1 MPPGSHADFPAL
13 QLASQILADNSPS
26 GRLYKALVETKK
38 ASNVGG
44 QSLQLR
50 EAGVWLLLMEVRK
63 ESSLDDARDT
73 LLATVDAVSKTPF
86 TSEEVERARNRMLSG
101 IELQFNNS
109 EQMALALSNWASMG
123 DWRLFFL
130 NRDRIKQ
137 ATLADVQRVATYY
150 TKPANRTVGLF
161 IPAEQPDRAEIPAA
175 PDLVA
180 AFKDYTGNAAVVGGR
195 VLRLVAGQH

>member
-1 MPPGSHADFPAL
+1 M
-13 QLASQILADNSPS
+13 
-26 GRLYKALVETKK
+26 
-38 ASNVGG
+38 
-44 QSLQLR
+44 
-50 EAGVWLLLMEVRK
+50 WLLLMEVRK

-86 TSEEVERARNRMLSG
+86 TSEEVERARNRLLSG

-161 IPAEQPDRAEIPAA
+161 VPAEQPDRAEIPTA

-180 AFKDYTGNAAVVGGR
+180 VFKDFTGNDAVVGGR
-195 VLRLVAGQH
+195 SLRRLDRPTSSRGCGVRRCPAARR